1 MSNGRLSF
9 RSFCSALSS
18 VSVITV
24 SVKPKTK
31 PPKECCSV
39 LSEFRRR
46 TVNRQKPNS
55 GWATCPTGADQTAA
69 ALARGTFLLRPTFS
83 NLISTKASLT
93 VAGQRSLRR
102 ATHPVKGRKTRNRA
116 PARSDSQSSRGRIN
130 NHTHKTRPKI
140 RAAVSAGSPTKPG
153 LKLRNSGT
161 D

>member
-1 MSNGRLSF
+1 LIAIPILHRPAPRQNDDQPLNQQLANRPITLLKSDAQYSQSFGEGQQPKTQLQMGNLSDRRGSDRGGLSEGNF
-9 RSFCSALSS
+9 SCSA
-18 VSVITV
+18 
-24 SVKPKTK
+24 
-31 PPKECCSV
+31 
-39 LSEFRRR
+39 
-46 TVNRQKPNS
+46 
-55 GWATCPTGADQTAA
+55 
-69 ALARGTFLLRPTFS
+69 PTFS